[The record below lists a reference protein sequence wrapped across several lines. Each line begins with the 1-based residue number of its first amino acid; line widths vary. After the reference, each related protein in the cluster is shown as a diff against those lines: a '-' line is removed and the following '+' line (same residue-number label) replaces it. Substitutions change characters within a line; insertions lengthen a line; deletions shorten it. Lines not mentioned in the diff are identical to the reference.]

1 MGKKDISKKNKY
13 LLFFILLAAAFG
25 AGYLFSQ
32 GEMAANTNYQQN
44 QAVTSAAED
53 TQEETLINLN
63 TADYYELIELDG
75 IGDKTAKDIIAF
87 RKENGGFNELQD
99 LVTLGLLSQKVLDN
113 IADKV
118 EVSFPCEDL

>member
-13 LLFFILLAAAFG
+13 LLLFILLAAAFG

-32 GEMAANTNYQQN
+32 GEMTANTSYQQN
-44 QAVTSAAED
+44 ETASATTED

>member
-13 LLFFILLAAAFG
+13 LLLFILLAAAFG
-25 AGYLFSQ
+25 TGYLFSQ
-32 GEMAANTNYQQN
+32 GEMTANTSYQQN
-44 QAVTSAAED
+44 ETASATTED

-63 TADYYELIELDG
+63 TAEYYELIELDG